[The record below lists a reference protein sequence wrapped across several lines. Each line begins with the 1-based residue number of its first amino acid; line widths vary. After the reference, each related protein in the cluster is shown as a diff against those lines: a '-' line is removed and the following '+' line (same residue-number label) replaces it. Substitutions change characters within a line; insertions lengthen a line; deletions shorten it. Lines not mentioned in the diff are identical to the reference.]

1 MTRRYLIPLA
11 VATVLTAGL
20 ASPAAAASDVGWRA
34 DLSTVDA
41 DDNGVTTHDGAV
53 RLDRAAPTPASAR
66 AAIRTGFLQL
76 EPRTFD
82 APVNAVAATVRSSVP
97 AGAEVAVDVRGA
109 VGDEQWTEWVEAR
122 PDAPAVLPTFVTT
135 VQVRLALTAEKASPE
150 VSRVDLRAFTT
161 VAAPEV
167 GAQAAGLSY
176 RVYATRE
183 GLVGG
188 TTANGH
194 VIVSRD
200 HFAALPSRRG
210 LSAKG
215 TGTYSVRVCA
225 SNGRCEWAPVWDVG
239 PWNTKDDYWN
249 PSATREMWKDLP
261 QGKPEA
267 QAAYQDGYNGGKD
280 QFGRTVANPAGID
293 LADGTFW
300 DGLKLTDNAWVTVT
314 YQWTGSGPAG
324 FIRTAGDPLNVRSG
338 ATSTASQVGLAANY
352 AQVRVECQVTGQSV
366 TGSQGTSNIW
376 FRIAAGKFVARAY
389 VSGVSG
395 ATAC

>member
-1 MTRRYLIPLA
+1 MNRRYLVPLA
-11 VATVLTAGL
+11 LATVLTAGL
-20 ASPAAAASDVGWRA
+20 AAPAAAAGEARWRA

-41 DDNGVTTHDGAV
+41 DGNGVTTHDGTV

-76 EPRTFD
+76 DPRTFD
-82 APVNAVAATVRSSVP
+82 TPVNAVSAAVRSTVP

-109 VGDEQWTEWVEAR
+109 LGDEQWTEWVEAR
-122 PDAPAVLPTFVTT
+122 PDAPAVLPTAVTT

-150 VSRVDLRAFTT
+150 VSQVDLRAFT
-161 VAAPEV
+161 APEGSGV
-167 GAQAAGLSY
+167 VAEAAGLSY

-210 LSAKG
+210 LSAKA

-249 PSATREMWKDLP
+249 PAATREMWKDLP

-324 FIRTAGDPLNVRSG
+324 FVRTAGDPLNVRGG
-338 ATSTASQVGLAANY
+338 ATSTAAQVGLAANY

-376 FRIAAGKFVARAY
+376 FRIAAGKFIARAY
-389 VSGVSG
+389 VAGVSG

>member
-20 ASPAAAASDVGWRA
+20 AAPAAAETDREWTA
-34 DLSTVDA
+34 DLSTVNA
-41 DDNGVTTHDGAV
+41 DDNGVTAHHGAV

-66 AAIRTGFLQL
+66 AAVRTGFLQL
-76 EPRTFD
+76 DPRTFD

-122 PDAPAVLPTFVTT
+122 PDAPAVLPTEVTT

-150 VSRVDLRAFTT
+150 VSRVDLRAFTA
-161 VAAPEV
+161 VATSDV

-200 HFAALPSRRG
+200 HFVALPSRRG

-249 PSATREMWKDLP
+249 PSSTREMWKDLP

-280 QFGRTVANPAGID
+280 QFGRAVANPAGID

-300 DGLKLTDNAWVTVT
+300 DGLKLTDNSWVTVT

-324 FIRTAGDPLNVRSG
+324 FVRTAGDPLNVRSG

-376 FRIAAGKFVARAY
+376 FRIASGKFIARAY

>member
-11 VATVLTAGL
+11 LATVLTAGL
-20 ASPAAAASDVGWRA
+20 AAPAAAAGDVEWRA

-41 DDNGVTTHDGAV
+41 DDSGVTTHDGTV
-53 RLDRAAPTPASAR
+53 RLHRAAPTPASAR
-66 AAIRTGFLQL
+66 VAIRTGFLHL
-76 EPRTFD
+76 DPRTFG

-109 VGDEQWTEWVEAR
+109 LGDEQWTEWVEAR
-122 PDAPAVLPTFVTT
+122 PDAPAVLPTRVTT

-161 VAAPEV
+161 
-167 GAQAAGLSY
+167 GAQSGVVAEAAGLSY

-194 VIVSRD
+194 VIVDRD

-249 PSATREMWKDLP
+249 PSTTREMWKDLP

-280 QFGRTVANPAGID
+280 QFGREVANPAGID

-300 DGLKLTDNAWVTVT
+300 DGLELTDNAWVTVT

-324 FIRTAGDPLNVRSG
+324 FVRTAGDPLNVRS
-338 ATSTASQVGLAANY
+338 AASSTASQVGLAANH

-376 FRIAAGKFVARAY
+376 YRIAAGKFVARAY

-395 ATAC
+395 AAAC

>member
-1 MTRRYLIPLA
+1 MTRRYLIPIA

-20 ASPAAAASDVGWRA
+20 AAPAAAQGDREWTA
-34 DLSTVDA
+34 DLSTVNA
-41 DDNGVTTHDGAV
+41 DDNGVTSHRGAV

-66 AAIRTGFLQL
+66 AAVRTGFLQL
-76 EPRTFD
+76 DPRTFD
-82 APVNAVAATVRSSVP
+82 APVNAVAATVKSSVP

-109 VGDEQWTEWVEAR
+109 LGDEQWTEWVEAR
-122 PDAPAVLPTFVTT
+122 PDAPAVLPTSVTT
-135 VQVRLALTAEKASPE
+135 VQVRLALTAEQASPE

-161 VAAPEV
+161 VAASGVE
-167 GAQAAGLSY
+167 AQAAGRSY

-249 PSATREMWKDLP
+249 PSSTREMWKDLP

-324 FIRTAGDPLNVRSG
+324 FVRTAGDPLNVRSG

>member
-20 ASPAAAASDVGWRA
+20 AVPAAAEGDREWTA
-34 DLSTVDA
+34 DLSTVNA
-41 DDNGVTTHDGAV
+41 DDNGVTTHDGTV

-66 AAIRTGFLQL
+66 AAVRTGFLQL
-76 EPRTFD
+76 EPRTFG
-82 APVNAVAATVRSSVP
+82 APVNAVAATVKSDVP

-109 VGDEQWTEWVEAR
+109 LGDEQWTEWVEAR
-122 PDAPAVLPTFVTT
+122 PDAPAVLPTAVTT
-135 VQVRLALTAEKASPE
+135 VQVRVALTAEKASPAL
-150 VSRVDLRAFTT
+150 SRLDLRAFTA
-161 VAAPEV
+161 VAASDV
-167 GAQAAGLSY
+167 TAQAAGLSY

-194 VIVSRD
+194 VIASRD
-200 HFAALPSRRG
+200 HFVALPSRRG
-210 LSAKG
+210 LSDKG

-280 QFGRTVANPAGID
+280 QFGRSVANPAGID

-300 DGLKLTDNAWVTVT
+300 DGLKLTDNSWVTVT

-324 FIRTAGDPLNVRSG
+324 FVRTAGDALNVRSG
-338 ATSTASQVGLAANY
+338 ATSTATQVGLAANY

-376 FRIAAGKFVARAY
+376 FRIATGKYIARAY